1 MHARTIYYFP
11 NNTIQKPN
19 FEAVITYIKKELECN
34 DELLDKLVSAEQKE
48 FTPSGRDFLVK
59 VRESGWIAPDNLTPL
74 YDLLE
79 KINRHDIVHKAK
91 LEGLVHGMFT
101 SFSNTN

>member
-1 MHARTIYYFP
+1 M
-11 NNTIQKPN
+11 
-19 FEAVITYIKKELECN
+19 ITYIEKELECN
-34 DELLDKLVSAEQKE
+34 DELLDKLVNAEQKE

-79 KINRHDIVHKAK
+79 RANRRDIVHKAK
-91 LEGLVHGMFT
+91 LEGLVHGMF
-101 SFSNTN
+101 SSLNFSNAN

>member
-1 MHARTIYYFP
+1 MISYV
-11 NNTIQKPN
+11 
-19 FEAVITYIKKELECN
+19 EKELERD
-34 DELLDKLVSAEQKE
+34 DELLDKLLSVSDEQKK
-48 FTPSGRDFLVK
+48 FTPSGQHFLMK
-59 VRESGWIAPDNLTPL
+59 MRGSGWIAPDNLTPL